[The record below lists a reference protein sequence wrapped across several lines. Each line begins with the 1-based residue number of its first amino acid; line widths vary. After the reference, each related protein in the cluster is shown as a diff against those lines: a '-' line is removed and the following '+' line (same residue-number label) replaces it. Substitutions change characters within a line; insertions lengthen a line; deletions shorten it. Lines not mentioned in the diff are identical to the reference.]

1 LIQEWCKG
9 RQYILKLHIGSRRFE
24 PSWFAGL
31 LTLLVMAGLSSL
43 GTWQLR
49 RAAEKRDLMEQAQQG
64 RTQVLPLQAAEAS
77 MLARYQ
83 RVSLQGRYEPA
94 QQMLLDNMP
103 SNGPSSRGEPG
114 YRVLTPFRLDDQSL
128 VLVDRGWVAL
138 GKDRQ
143 QRPQIDVDAQPRQ
156 FIGMLDELP
165 RPGVRAGDA
174 GIRAGVWPQVLN
186 YPTLPEL
193 RQLYGPELQS
203 RIVLLDAEA
212 ADGFER
218 IWQIDLGFGPE
229 RHIAY
234 AVQWFGMALTV
245 FIIFVVINSKRIET

>member
-1 LIQEWCKG
+1 M
-9 RQYILKLHIGSRRFE
+9 KLRIGSRVFA

-31 LTLLVMAGLSSL
+31 LTLLVMTALSSL
-43 GTWQLR
+43 GAWQLQ
-49 RAAEKRDLMEQAQQG
+49 RATEKRALMAQAQQG
-64 RTQVLPLQAAEAS
+64 RTQVLSLSAANAPT
-77 MLARYQ
+77 LGRYQ

-94 QQMLLDNMP
+94 RQVLLDNMP
-103 SNGPSSRGEPG
+103 SGGPSSRGQPG

-138 GKDRQ
+138 GKDRR
-143 QRPQIDVDAQPRQ
+143 QRPDIDVADQPRR
-156 FIGMLDELP
+156 ISGALDDLP

-174 GIRAGVWPQVLN
+174 GIQAGVWPQLLN
-186 YPTLPEL
+186 YPTWSEL
-193 RQLYGPELQS
+193 SQLYGDGLQS
-203 RIVLLDAEA
+203 RIVLLDVDA

-229 RHIAY
+229 RHVGY

-245 FIIFVVINSKRIET
+245 FVIFVVVNLKRIEP

>member
-1 LIQEWCKG
+1 MKLRIG
-9 RQYILKLHIGSRRFE
+9 RRRFA

-31 LTLLVMAGLSSL
+31 LTLAVMTGLCSL
-43 GTWQLR
+43 GAWQLR
-49 RAAEKRDLMEQAQQG
+49 RASEKQDLMQQAEQG
-64 RTQVLPLQAAEAS
+64 RMQVLPLNAATAS

-83 RVSLQGRYEPA
+83 RVILQGRYEPA
-94 QQMLLDNMP
+94 QQVLLDNMP
-103 SNGPSSRGEPG
+103 SNGPASRGEPG

-143 QRPQIDVDAQPRQ
+143 QRPSIDVDAQPRQ
-156 FIGMLDELP
+156 LTGMLDELP

-174 GIRAGVWPQVLN
+174 GIRAGVWPQRLN

-193 RQLYGPELQS
+193 MQLYGPALQS

-218 IWQIDLGFGPE
+218 LWQIDLGFSPE
-229 RHIAY
+229 RHVGY

-245 FIIFVVINSKRIET
+245 FIIFIVVNLKRIEP